1 MSDKLILIVDDER
14 NIRLTLTQ
22 VLESLEFQIESVEN
36 GQDAL
41 AKLADQQ
48 LGLMILDVR
57 MPGMDGMEILRRTR
71 QTRPDIKIIMM
82 TAYGTVDSAVEAI
95 KLGAVDF
102 INKPFTPDQIRSLVL
117 KVLDRDKINEQQ
129 AFDYATNLEL
139 ARRCITHL
147 FFEAAQEYIKKAIAL
162 DPSQAEAFN
171 LMGALKEIQGDDL
184 DANKNYRAALALDPR
199 YKPAAQNL
207 DRAMKDR
214 TQGNISFGRI
224 RQDNEGTRP

>member
-1 MSDKLILIVDDER
+1 MSDKQILIVDDEI

-22 VLESLEFQIESVEN
+22 VLENLEFQIESVGS

-41 AKLADQQ
+41 AKLEDQQ
-48 LGLMILDVR
+48 LVLMILDLR

-71 QTRPDIKIIMM
+71 RTRPDIKIIMM
-82 TAYGTVDSAVEAI
+82 TAHGTVDSAVEAI

-102 INKPFTPDQIRSLVL
+102 INKPFTPDQIRSLVV
-117 KVLDRDKINEQQ
+117 KVLDRDTINDQQ
-129 AFDYATNLEL
+129 VFDYATNMEL
-139 ARRCITHL
+139 ARGCITNL
-147 FFEAAQEYIKKAIAL
+147 FFEAALEYIKKAIAL

-184 DANKNYRAALALDPR
+184 EANKNYRAALALDPR

-207 DRAMKDR
+207 DRAIKDR
-214 TQGNISFGRI
+214 TRGNLSFGRG
-224 RQDNEGTRP
+224 RQHNEGARP